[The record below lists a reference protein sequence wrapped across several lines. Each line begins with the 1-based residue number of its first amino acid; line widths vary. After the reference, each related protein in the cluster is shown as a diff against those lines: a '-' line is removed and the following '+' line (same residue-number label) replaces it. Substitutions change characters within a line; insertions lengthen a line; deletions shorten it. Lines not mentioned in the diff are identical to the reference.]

1 MNTIKKIAILGSTGS
16 IGKTVL
22 KIISRDIKNF
32 KILLLTANK
41 NYKELLKE
49 ITTFILDVD
58 GVLTNGKIL
67 VTSKGK
73 MLREMNTK
81 DGFIIKY
88 ALDKGFKIFIISG
101 GTNKAVKER
110 LKDLG
115 IEEIFLGEHTKKDT
129 YEKLIK
135 KYNLK
140 RNEIVYMG
148 DDIPDIPVMKKI
160 GVPCCPNDAV
170 PDVKQISIYISK
182 KNGGQGC
189 VRDIIEQTLRVQNK
203 WLT

>member
-1 MNTIKKIAILGSTGS
+1 ME
-16 IGKTVL
+16 
-22 KIISRDIKNF
+22 
-32 KILLLTANK
+32 NK

-101 GTNKAVKER
+101 GTNKGVKER

>member
-1 MNTIKKIAILGSTGS
+1 ME
-16 IGKTVL
+16 
-22 KIISRDIKNF
+22 
-32 KILLLTANK
+32 NK

-101 GTNKAVKER
+101 GTNKGVKER

-115 IEEIFLGEHTKKDT
+115 IKEIFLGEYTKKDT

-140 RNEIVYMG
+140 KDEIVYMG

-170 PDVKQISIYISK
+170 PDVKQMSIYISK

>member
-1 MNTIKKIAILGSTGS
+1 ME
-16 IGKTVL
+16 
-22 KIISRDIKNF
+22 
-32 KILLLTANK
+32 NK

-49 ITTFILDVD
+49 ITTFILYVD

-101 GTNKAVKER
+101 GTNKGVKER

-129 YEKLIK
+129 YDKLIK

-140 RNEIVYMG
+140 KNEIVYMG

>member
-1 MNTIKKIAILGSTGS
+1 MG
-16 IGKTVL
+16 
-22 KIISRDIKNF
+22 
-32 KILLLTANK
+32 NK
-41 NYKELLKE
+41 NYKELLKK

-101 GTNKAVKER
+101 GTNKGVRER

-115 IEEIFLGEHTKKDT
+115 IEEIFLGKDSKNST
-129 YEKLIK
+129 YEMLVK
-135 KYNLK
+135 KHNINE
-140 RNEIVYMG
+140 NEILYMG
-148 DDIPDIPVMKKI
+148 DDVPDIPVMKKV

-203 WLT
+203 WIS

>member
-1 MNTIKKIAILGSTGS
+1 M
-16 IGKTVL
+16 
-22 KIISRDIKNF
+22 R
-32 KILLLTANK
+32 NK
-41 NYKELLKE
+41 NYKELLKK

-73 MLREMNTK
+73 MLREMNVK

-88 ALDKGFKIFIISG
+88 ALDEGFKIFIISG
-101 GTNKAVKER
+101 GTNNGVKER

-115 IEEIFLGEHTKKDT
+115 IDEIFLGEHSKNNS

-135 KYNLK
+135 KYNLNE
-140 RNEIVYMG
+140 NEILYMG

-170 PDVKQISIYISK
+170 PDVKKISIYISEK
-182 KNGGQGC
+182 KGGQGC

-203 WLT
+203 WLSKN

>member
-1 MNTIKKIAILGSTGS
+1 MG
-16 IGKTVL
+16 
-22 KIISRDIKNF
+22 
-32 KILLLTANK
+32 NK
-41 NYKELLKE
+41 NYKELLKK
-49 ITTFILDVD
+49 IGIFILDVD

-88 ALDKGFKIFIISG
+88 ALDEGFKIFIISG
-101 GTNKAVKER
+101 GTNKGVRER

-115 IEEIFLGEHTKKDT
+115 IEEIFLGKDSKNST
-129 YEKLIK
+129 YEMLIK
-135 KYNLK
+135 KHNLNE
-140 RNEIVYMG
+140 NEILYMG
-148 DDIPDIPVMKKI
+148 DDVPDIPVMKKV

-203 WLT
+203 WIS

>member
-1 MNTIKKIAILGSTGS
+1 ME
-16 IGKTVL
+16 
-22 KIISRDIKNF
+22 
-32 KILLLTANK
+32 NK

-58 GVLTNGKIL
+58 GVLTDGKIL

-101 GTNKAVKER
+101 GTNKGVKER

-160 GVPCCPNDAV
+160 GVPCCPYDAV

>member
-1 MNTIKKIAILGSTGS
+1 ME
-16 IGKTVL
+16 
-22 KIISRDIKNF
+22 
-32 KILLLTANK
+32 NK

-101 GTNKAVKER
+101 GTNKGVKER

-115 IEEIFLGEHTKKDT
+115 IKEIFLGEYTKKDT

-140 RNEIVYMG
+140 KNEIVYMG

>member
-1 MNTIKKIAILGSTGS
+1 ME
-16 IGKTVL
+16 
-22 KIISRDIKNF
+22 
-32 KILLLTANK
+32 NK
-41 NYKELLKE
+41 NYKKLLKE

-101 GTNKAVKER
+101 GTNKGVKER

-115 IEEIFLGEHTKKDT
+115 IKEIFLGEYTKKDT

-140 RNEIVYMG
+140 KDEIVYMG

>member
-1 MNTIKKIAILGSTGS
+1 ME
-16 IGKTVL
+16 
-22 KIISRDIKNF
+22 
-32 KILLLTANK
+32 NK
-41 NYKELLKE
+41 NYKELLKK

-67 VTSKGK
+67 ITSKGK

-101 GTNKAVKER
+101 GTNKGVKER

-115 IEEIFLGEHTKKDT
+115 IDEIFLGDHTKKDT

-135 KYNLK
+135 KYNLQK
-140 RNEIVYMG
+140 NEIVYMG

-170 PDVKQISIYISK
+170 PDVKQISIYVSK
-182 KNGGQGC
+182 KNGGEGC

-203 WLT
+203 WFT

>member
-1 MNTIKKIAILGSTGS
+1 ME
-16 IGKTVL
+16 
-22 KIISRDIKNF
+22 
-32 KILLLTANK
+32 NK

-101 GTNKAVKER
+101 GTNKGVKER

-129 YEKLIK
+129 YDKLIK

-140 RNEIVYMG
+140 KNEIVYMG

-170 PDVKQISIYISK
+170 PDVKQISIYVSK
-182 KNGGQGC
+182 KNGGEGC

>member
-1 MNTIKKIAILGSTGS
+1 ME
-16 IGKTVL
+16 
-22 KIISRDIKNF
+22 
-32 KILLLTANK
+32 NK

-58 GVLTNGKIL
+58 GVLTNGRIL

-101 GTNKAVKER
+101 GTNKGVKER

-129 YEKLIK
+129 YDKLIK

-140 RNEIVYMG
+140 KNEIVYMG

-182 KNGGQGC
+182 KDGGQGC

>member
-1 MNTIKKIAILGSTGS
+1 ME
-16 IGKTVL
+16 
-22 KIISRDIKNF
+22 
-32 KILLLTANK
+32 NK

-101 GTNKAVKER
+101 GTNKGVKER

-129 YEKLIK
+129 YNKLIK

-140 RNEIVYMG
+140 KNEIVYMG
-148 DDIPDIPVMKKI
+148 DDIPDIPVTKKI

>member
-1 MNTIKKIAILGSTGS
+1 ME
-16 IGKTVL
+16 
-22 KIISRDIKNF
+22 
-32 KILLLTANK
+32 NK

-101 GTNKAVKER
+101 GTNKGVKER

-170 PDVKQISIYISK
+170 PDVKEISIYISK

>member
-1 MNTIKKIAILGSTGS
+1 ME
-16 IGKTVL
+16 
-22 KIISRDIKNF
+22 
-32 KILLLTANK
+32 NK
-41 NYKELLKE
+41 NYKELLKK

-101 GTNKAVKER
+101 GTNKGVKER

-129 YEKLIK
+129 YNKLIK

-140 RNEIVYMG
+140 KNEIVYMG

-170 PDVKQISIYISK
+170 PDVNQISIYISK

>member
-1 MNTIKKIAILGSTGS
+1 ME
-16 IGKTVL
+16 
-22 KIISRDIKNF
+22 
-32 KILLLTANK
+32 NK

-101 GTNKAVKER
+101 GTNKGVKER

-140 RNEIVYMG
+140 KNEIVYMG

>member
-1 MNTIKKIAILGSTGS
+1 ME
-16 IGKTVL
+16 
-22 KIISRDIKNF
+22 
-32 KILLLTANK
+32 NK
-41 NYKELLKE
+41 NYKELLKK

-67 VTSKGK
+67 ITSKGK

-101 GTNKAVKER
+101 GTNKGVKER

-115 IEEIFLGEHTKKDT
+115 IKEIFLGEFTKKDT

-135 KYNLK
+135 KYNLQM
-140 RNEIVYMG
+140 NEIVYMG

-170 PDVKQISIYISK
+170 PDVKQISIYVSK
-182 KNGGQGC
+182 KNGGEGC

>member
-1 MNTIKKIAILGSTGS
+1 ME
-16 IGKTVL
+16 
-22 KIISRDIKNF
+22 
-32 KILLLTANK
+32 NK
-41 NYKELLKE
+41 NYKELLKD

-101 GTNKAVKER
+101 GTNKGVKER

-129 YEKLIK
+129 YDKLIK

-140 RNEIVYMG
+140 KNEIVYMG

>member
-1 MNTIKKIAILGSTGS
+1 ME
-16 IGKTVL
+16 
-22 KIISRDIKNF
+22 
-32 KILLLTANK
+32 NK

-101 GTNKAVKER
+101 GTNKGVKER

-115 IEEIFLGEHTKKDT
+115 IEEIFLGEHIKKDT

-140 RNEIVYMG
+140 KNEIVYMG

-170 PDVKQISIYISK
+170 QDVKQISIYISK

>member
-1 MNTIKKIAILGSTGS
+1 ME
-16 IGKTVL
+16 
-22 KIISRDIKNF
+22 
-32 KILLLTANK
+32 NK

-101 GTNKAVKER
+101 GTNKGVKER

-129 YEKLIK
+129 YDKLIK

-140 RNEIVYMG
+140 KNEIAYMG

>member
-1 MNTIKKIAILGSTGS
+1 ME
-16 IGKTVL
+16 
-22 KIISRDIKNF
+22 
-32 KILLLTANK
+32 NK
-41 NYKELLKE
+41 NYKELLKKV
-49 ITTFILDVD
+49 TTFILDVD

-88 ALDKGFKIFIISG
+88 ALEKGFKIFIISG
-101 GTNKAVKER
+101 GTNKGVKER

-115 IEEIFLGEHTKKDT
+115 IDEIFLGEHRKKNT

-140 RNEIVYMG
+140 KNEIVYMG

-170 PDVKQISIYISK
+170 PDVKQVSIYVSR
-182 KNGGQGC
+182 KNGGKGC

-203 WLT
+203 WIT

>member
-1 MNTIKKIAILGSTGS
+1 M
-16 IGKTVL
+16 
-22 KIISRDIKNF
+22 R
-32 KILLLTANK
+32 NK
-41 NYKELLKE
+41 NYKELLNK

-73 MLREMNTK
+73 MLREMNVK

-88 ALDKGFKIFIISG
+88 ALDEGFKIFIISG
-101 GTNKAVKER
+101 GTNNGVKER

-115 IEEIFLGEHTKKDT
+115 IDEIFLGEHSKNNS

-135 KYNLK
+135 KYNLNE
-140 RNEIVYMG
+140 NEILYMG

-170 PDVKQISIYISK
+170 PDVKKISIYISEK
-182 KNGGQGC
+182 KGGQGC

-203 WLT
+203 WLSKN

>member
-1 MNTIKKIAILGSTGS
+1 ME
-16 IGKTVL
+16 
-22 KIISRDIKNF
+22 
-32 KILLLTANK
+32 NK

-101 GTNKAVKER
+101 GTNKGVKER

-129 YEKLIK
+129 YDKLIR

-140 RNEIVYMG
+140 KNEIVYMG

>member
-1 MNTIKKIAILGSTGS
+1 MG
-16 IGKTVL
+16 
-22 KIISRDIKNF
+22 
-32 KILLLTANK
+32 NK
-41 NYKELLKE
+41 NYKELLKK

-88 ALDKGFKIFIISG
+88 ALDEGFKIFIISG
-101 GTNKAVKER
+101 GTNKGVRER

-115 IEEIFLGEHTKKDT
+115 IEEIFLGKDSKNST
-129 YEKLIK
+129 YEMLIK
-135 KYNLK
+135 KHNLNE
-140 RNEIVYMG
+140 NEILYMG
-148 DDIPDIPVMKKI
+148 DDVPDIPVMKKV

-189 VRDIIEQTLRVQNK
+189 VRDIIEQTLRVQHK
-203 WLT
+203 WIS

>member
-1 MNTIKKIAILGSTGS
+1 MG
-16 IGKTVL
+16 
-22 KIISRDIKNF
+22 
-32 KILLLTANK
+32 NK
-41 NYKELLKE
+41 NYKELLKK
-49 ITTFILDVD
+49 IGTFILDVD

-88 ALDKGFKIFIISG
+88 ALDEGFKIFIISG
-101 GTNKAVKER
+101 GTNKGVRER

-115 IEEIFLGEHTKKDT
+115 IEEIFLGKDSKNST
-129 YEKLIK
+129 YEMLIK
-135 KYNLK
+135 KHNLNE
-140 RNEIVYMG
+140 NEILYMG
-148 DDIPDIPVMKKI
+148 DDVPDIPVMKKV

-182 KNGGQGC
+182 KDGGQGC

-203 WLT
+203 WIS

>member
-1 MNTIKKIAILGSTGS
+1 MG
-16 IGKTVL
+16 
-22 KIISRDIKNF
+22 
-32 KILLLTANK
+32 NK

-101 GTNKAVKER
+101 GTNKGVKER

-115 IEEIFLGEHTKKDT
+115 IDEIFLGNHTKKDT

-135 KYNLK
+135 KYNLQK
-140 RNEIVYMG
+140 NEIVYMG

-170 PDVKQISIYISK
+170 PDVKEISIYISK

>member
-1 MNTIKKIAILGSTGS
+1 MG
-16 IGKTVL
+16 
-22 KIISRDIKNF
+22 
-32 KILLLTANK
+32 NK
-41 NYKELLKE
+41 NYKELLKK

-88 ALDKGFKIFIISG
+88 ALDEGFKIFIISG
-101 GTNKAVKER
+101 GTNKGVRER

-115 IEEIFLGEHTKKDT
+115 IEEIFLGKDSKNST
-129 YEKLIK
+129 YEMLIK
-135 KYNLK
+135 KHNLNE
-140 RNEIVYMG
+140 NEILYMG
-148 DDIPDIPVMKKI
+148 DDVPDIPVMKKV